1 MRSVK
6 VQQKQTRGTKTGYDR
21 RKQKKSERKKRR
33 EEWTVE
39 KRRIELK
46 WEEWR
51 RVKSFYPIVLP
62 FRSHISTYIS

>member
-21 RKQKKSERKKRR
+21 RKKEKSERKKRR

-39 KRRIELK
+39 KGRIELK

-62 FRSHISTYIS
+62 FRSHI